1 MQEIRNFVEFNI
13 CPKPAKKTNSR
24 DRFKKL
30 NYFEMMLMRFEM
42 SDELQFRFSK
52 SQNNGVR
59 KFLVLNGLFRELE
72 TLKRKS

>member
-1 MQEIRNFVEFNI
+1 MRELRSIRDFVEFDI

-30 NYFEMMLMRFEM
+30 NYFEMMRFEM
-42 SDELQFRFSK
+42 SDEPQFRFSK

-72 TLKRKS
+72 TLKR